1 MDKQW
6 MTEYFYPRF
15 WHNSIMHGSD
25 KFIVLLLK
33 KSIAIMIKGKIW
45 NKRVRKSFL
54 EGKKS
59 RSFWLRL
66 FFGRW
71 KGAGFLCWSR
81 QSPEQP
87 KDGAFFLRCETMER
101 ANLNKH
107 GTKQVAGRNAV
118 SIRKPAYA
126 SSQAEAGR
134 QSWQGSREIPKPS
147 WGETENALTAAFDA
161 AGIQQKEERKKDIFK
176 KRKIRWLL
184 QKKRGNVKK
193 NNACLLS
200 SLKCLKVK
208 WLHLFV

>member
-33 KSIAIMIKGKIW
+33 KSIAIMIKGKIR

-126 SSQAEAGR
+126 SSQAEAGK
-134 QSWQGSREIPKPS
+134 SRNRRGEKP
-147 WGETENALTAAFDA
+147 
-161 AGIQQKEERKKDIFK
+161 K
-176 KRKIRWLL
+176 KRPWQRRLL
-184 QKKRGNVKK
+184 EFSRRKNERNFLKKK
-193 NNACLLS
+193 NPLATSEKEGECEEKQCVFTVVTQILESEMIASTPLTNQKFDS
-200 SLKCLKVK
+200 D
-208 WLHLFV
+208 